1 MLHYAKI
8 PQFQVKCLPKN
19 AILIKRIQ
27 HRGASGLDSIWLDW
41 MGISEWYEA
50 ESTLG
55 RTSNTTLRILSVSGV
70 SLPPLRKK
78 FRQKRS
84 YGFGGYPPP
93 LQNFTRKFFFKKG

>member
-19 AILIKRIQ
+19 NILIKKIQ

-41 MGISEWYEA
+41 MGISEWYEV

-55 RTSNTTLRILSVSGV
+55 SPSKKNTGLFEFFPSDGPSRPLFRR
-70 SLPPLRKK
+70 PPSKK
-78 FRQKRS
+78 EI
-84 YGFGGYPPP
+84 G
-93 LQNFTRKFFFKKG
+93 